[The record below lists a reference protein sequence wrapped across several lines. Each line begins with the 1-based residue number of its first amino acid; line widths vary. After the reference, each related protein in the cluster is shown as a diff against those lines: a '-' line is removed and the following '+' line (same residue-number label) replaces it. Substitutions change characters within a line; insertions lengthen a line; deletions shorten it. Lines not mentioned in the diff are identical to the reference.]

1 MAADPA
7 SLALL
12 YCATLPDNVAVF
24 AQSNGMTTTQVSV
37 DDADDN
43 AGESAQNT
51 NVFVISDVTEHRLD
65 RVLLPNVDACVEATP
80 NFCGM
85 DEDVLGRINDSD
97 IFISLTTAS
106 AYSNELALHF
116 YRWVAAKIKLNDD
129 LAGNLE
135 LALQEAL
142 ANGLI
147 HGNMGL
153 NKTLPDSF
161 HDLESYSETVHEKLE
176 SEDAGQKRIEV
187 WGKWDDK
194 ELAISILDHGAGFDV
209 NAPVEKSVTGWGLN
223 LIRHLAKDIAITD
236 NGCKM
241 TMRFER

>member
-1 MAADPA
+1 MASASA

-12 YCATLPDNVAVF
+12 YADSLPDNVAEF
-24 AQSNGMTTTQVSV
+24 AQSNGMSTAQVSV
-37 DDADDN
+37 NDTCNDARD
-43 AGESAQNT
+43 T
-51 NVFVISDVTEHRLD
+51 NVFIISDVTEQRLD
-65 RVLLPNVDACVEATP
+65 QVLVPSVDACIEATS

-85 DEDVLGRINDSD
+85 DEDVVGRIVDND

-116 YRWVAAKIKLNDD
+116 YRWIAAKIELNEA

-161 HDLESYSETVHEKLE
+161 HDLESYSETVHQKLD

-187 WGKWDDK
+187 WGKWNAE
-194 ELAISILDHGAGFDV
+194 ELEISILDHGAGFDV

-223 LIRHLAKDIAITD
+223 LIRHLTKEIAITD